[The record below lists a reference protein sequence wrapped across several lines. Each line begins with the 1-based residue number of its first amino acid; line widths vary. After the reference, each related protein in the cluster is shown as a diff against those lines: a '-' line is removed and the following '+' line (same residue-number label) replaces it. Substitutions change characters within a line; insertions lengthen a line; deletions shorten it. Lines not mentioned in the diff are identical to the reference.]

1 SVGECAIVAGERL
14 IGYYTVS
21 GDDAGPGAEELRA
34 YLSSRLPEYM
44 VPSAYVQMQSLPLTS
59 SGKLDRK
66 ALPAPTLEAYA
77 ARAYETPL
85 GSAETTIAAIWADLL
100 QVERVGRHDN
110 FFALGG
116 HSLLAM
122 TLVERMQRCGLS
134 ADVQAIFATHSLA
147 ELAAVANKESNV
159 AEVPPNLI
167 PSSCEAITPEMLPLI
182 ALSPAEIKRIVEN
195 IPGGAANVQ
204 DIYPLT
210 PLQQGIFFH
219 YVMDQQSDAYVVFAL
234 LSFDH
239 RGRLD
244 SYLNALRVLV
254 DRHEIL
260 RTCVLWEGLPE
271 PLQVVQRK
279 VQVLV
284 EEIELDFA
292 AGDATRQLYEHF
304 HLRRFRLDVRRA
316 PLLRIYIA
324 YDAGQDRWLM
334 VKLAHHLMGDNT
346 SLQTIFQEIQV
357 QLVGAADTLPAPL
370 PFRNLVAQ
378 MRLGNRREEH
388 EAFFRQMLADIE
400 EPTVPFGILEMRAD
414 VEDAH
419 IQLSDSLAHRIRKA
433 ARGLGVNSA
442 SLFHLAWA
450 MVLSRVSGRTEVVFG
465 TVLFGRMDAGEAGR
479 VLGPFI
485 NTLPICVHI
494 GEEGARASIRRTY
507 GLLVDLLRHEHA
519 PLTLAQSCSAVP
531 APMPLFTALLN
542 YRHSILQSAMNKK
555 DWIAPGM
562 DWVYSEERSNY
573 PCVLSVD
580 DSGDAF
586 HLSAQAPA
594 SAGPTRLC
602 EFMQT
607 ALMSLVEALEHSPH
621 TAVCVL
627 DVLTGQERQQVLLEW
642 NQTRHEIPQNTT
654 IVQMIEGHAALHPQ
668 ALA

>member
-1 SVGECAIVAGERL
+1 MISSGESLPVHLAQEFQKRLSAALHNLYGPTEASIDVSYWACPRPMEQRSVPIGRPITNTQIYILDTHLRPVPVGITGELHIGGAGLARGYWGRAGLTAERFVPDTFSGHAGTRLYRTGDLARWRKDGTIEFLGRNDFQVKIRGFRVELGEIEACLAGHASVGECAIVAGERL

-44 VPSAYVQMQSLPLTS
+44 VPSAYMQMQSLPLTS

-85 GSAETTIAAIWADLL
+85 GSAETTIAAICADLL

-122 TLVERMQRCGLS
+122 TLVERMQRSGLS

-147 ELAAVANKESNV
+147 ELAAVANKESNL

-260 RTCVLWEGLPE
+260 RTCILWEGLPE

-284 EEIELDFA
+284 EEIELDLA

-304 HLRRFRLDVRRA
+304 HPRRFRIDVRRA
-316 PLLRIYIA
+316 PLLRIYTA

-388 EAFFRQMLADIE
+388 EGFFRQMLADIE
-400 EPTVPFGILEMRAD
+400 EPTAPFGILE
-414 VEDAH
+414 
-419 IQLSDSLAHRIRKA
+419 
-433 ARGLGVNSA
+433 
-442 SLFHLAWA
+442 
-450 MVLSRVSGRTEVVFG
+450 
-465 TVLFGRMDAGEAGR
+465 
-479 VLGPFI
+479 
-485 NTLPICVHI
+485 
-494 GEEGARASIRRTY
+494 
-507 GLLVDLLRHEHA
+507 
-519 PLTLAQSCSAVP
+519 
-531 APMPLFTALLN
+531 
-542 YRHSILQSAMNKK
+542 
-555 DWIAPGM
+555 
-562 DWVYSEERSNY
+562 
-573 PCVLSVD
+573 
-580 DSGDAF
+580 
-586 HLSAQAPA
+586 
-594 SAGPTRLC
+594 
-602 EFMQT
+602 
-607 ALMSLVEALEHSPH
+607 
-621 TAVCVL
+621 
-627 DVLTGQERQQVLLEW
+627 
-642 NQTRHEIPQNTT
+642 
-654 IVQMIEGHAALHPQ
+654 
-668 ALA
+668 